1 MAQPAHGRVAG
12 IVAEKTRRYEP
23 AGLRTMQHN
32 PAKIAGRQSPNS
44 RRLGRVSAETHQR
57 PHWQRDAPAR
67 QRVPQ
72 ESAGLSLCLRRFI
85 RLEIEEQGSR

>member
-1 MAQPAHGRVAG
+1 MEYNPEKNAGAQP
-12 IVAEKTRRYEP
+12 
-23 AGLRTMQHN
+23 
-32 PAKIAGRQSPNS
+32 PNS

-85 RLEIEEQGSR
+85 RVEIEEQGSR